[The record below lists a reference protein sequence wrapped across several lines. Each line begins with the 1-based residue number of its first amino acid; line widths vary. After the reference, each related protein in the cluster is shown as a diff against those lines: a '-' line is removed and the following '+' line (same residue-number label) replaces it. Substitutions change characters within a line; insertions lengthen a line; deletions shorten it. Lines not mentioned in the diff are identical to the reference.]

1 MIKTRKKQRY
11 PFSEILNNKEYFAE
25 KFGDNDEELKS
36 LLMSCFNNE
45 IETIKCATVRQG
57 KEGILKPY
65 ITFRLNQ
72 TTKKVLRNVLKD
84 LQKDDLII
92 TFEYNHMSHRTVTI
106 KTLDEKNKL
115 FSRINYLLVLD
126 ASADDKEITKV
137 FDFVMKLKA
146 ENTSIKMIYS
156 SSGVKYYIKT
166 SDNAVS
172 VNLEKNLFKHLD
184 TTDFKMNLLK

>member
-11 PFSEILNNKEYFAE
+11 AFSEILENKEYFAE
-25 KFGDNDEELKS
+25 KFAENNEELKS
-36 LLMSCFNNE
+36 LLMSCFNNK
-45 IETIKCATVRQG
+45 IETIKCSPGKPG

-72 TTKKVLRNVLKD
+72 TSKNIFRNVLKD

-92 TFEYNHMSHRTVTI
+92 TFDYSSMSHRSVTI

-126 ASADDKEITKV
+126 ASDDDKEITKV

-146 ENTSIKMIYS
+146 KDTSIKMIYS
-156 SSGVKYYIKT
+156 SSGVKYYVKT
-166 SDNAVS
+166 SDNDTLLD
-172 VNLEKNLFKHLD
+172 LERNLFKHLETED
-184 TTDFKMNLLK
+184 IKLKIK